1 MWNLAMAHNGAELCG
16 EVAFGIQLFQ
26 NPMPLNNVLLLNVL
40 LQPLF
45 CKTRVVRSPSQ
56 FY

>member
-1 MWNLAMAHNGAELCG
+1 MLQQEADKVTHNGIRLCE

-26 NPMPLNNVLLLNVL
+26 NPMSLISDLLLNLL

-45 CKTRVVRSPSQ
+45 YKAHVGGS
-56 FY
+56 